1 MAKQHFGADG
11 AMVSLA
17 EAITGSCML
26 VGALIMMAWGGG
38 KRLALLMS
46 CATMIVAPPIAVIG
60 LLPPGGFWA
69 LVALMGFAC
78 VFLAWFHAPLMTL
91 IQRHIGEDKAGRA
104 LGFFQMMIGLAVPVG
119 VALGGAIAERTG
131 VPALFTAAGL
141 VFGALGAFMCASPS
155 VRALDAPASGPPTA
169 VP

>member
-1 MAKQHFGADG
+1 MGQIRQGWRALSTNLGLVVLIAALTVGMMVFAAIEAVYPLMAKQHFGADG

-60 LLPPGGFWA
+60 LLPTGRFWA

-91 IQRHIGEDKAGRA
+91 IQKHVGEDKAGRA
-104 LGFFQMMIGLAVPVG
+104 RG
-119 VALGGAIAERTG
+119 VHARLPLR
-131 VPALFTAAGL
+131 P
-141 VFGALGAFMCASPS
+141 
-155 VRALDAPASGPPTA
+155 RA
-169 VP
+169 